1 LTPEEK
7 ALLSNYLA
15 MRLFE
20 QPMTGKQEAELA
32 ELLQKDKDVER
43 NLTPEEQDRMII
55 LAKMLY
61 KGAELDPE
69 EE

>member
-1 LTPEEK
+1 MTPEEK

-55 LAKMLY
+55 LAKILY